1 MVCGCFWC
9 KRKGP
14 LVPITQNINKT
25 RYIRLVKRYLFPLID
40 QMLPFGMQDVLF
52 QQDNAPVHKG
62 YNVIDSLERNC
73 IEVVEHPPYPPD
85 LNPI

>member
-1 MVCGCFWC
+1 
-9 KRKGP
+9 
-14 LVPITQNINKT
+14 
-25 RYIRLVKRYLFPLID
+25 
-40 QMLPFGMQDVLF
+40 MLPFGMQDVLF